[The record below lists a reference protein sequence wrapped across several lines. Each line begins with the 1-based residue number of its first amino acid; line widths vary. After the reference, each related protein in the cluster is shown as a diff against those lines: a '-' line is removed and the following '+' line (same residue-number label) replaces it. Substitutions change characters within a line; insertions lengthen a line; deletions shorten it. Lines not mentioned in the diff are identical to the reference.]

1 MPPLTRSVPLDH
13 TAYNSWR
20 TPCASTGSEPHT
32 AHDLEPR
39 AFRLGALYFAL
50 IFAFA
55 ACAES
60 PRNPLPPSESDLTLL
75 TTAHPCDRK
84 ESFLQTHSPSSL
96 KRLAWGS
103 GEELEVPLSESKL
116 GAHESYF
123 FDEDGLLVGALFV
136 FRNGLS
142 LKPYPVLRR
151 TISQLKPDTEFY
163 LSGGNLADRENL
175 SSGTLYLTGDE
186 KSTTQYV
193 ISEEG
198 SNQTLVMATF
208 SIDPY
213 VTLLS
218 PYPEF
223 LSRLGG
229 AQAKANPSSSGKKK
243 DTKEP
248 FLSIQQFARG
258 QTAQLGYCQTREYA
272 KAADAYRKALAS
284 GFTDKVWVA
293 EAHHR
298 LGLALEGQGQLTQAR
313 DEMEQALAVRPNTPE
328 VLNNLGTVYMKLNER
343 DKATKTLERAV
354 LLRPNY
360 SLARYNLAESYE
372 AVNTKRAIGEYETYL
387 ALVEGIP
394 EEAER
399 IALVQQR
406 IKALRH

>member
-1 MPPLTRSVPLDH
+1 MRRFTRNVLTGHTEFNERSVAPLIRRSLFQ
-13 TAYNSWR
+13 AP
-20 TPCASTGSEPHT
+20 TPRK
-32 AHDLEPR
+32 PR
-39 AFRLGALYFAL
+39 PRVVGAFYLALMVGL
-50 IFAFA
+50 T

-84 ESFLQTHSPSSL
+84 DTFLQAHSLSSL
-96 KRLAWGS
+96 KRSLWGS
-103 GEELEVPLSESKL
+103 GEELEIPSSASAV
-116 GAHESYF
+116 GGQESYF
-123 FDEDGLLVGALFV
+123 FDEDGLLVGVLFV
-136 FRNGLS
+136 FRNGLN

-163 LSGGNLADRENL
+163 LSAANLPDRENL

-193 ISEEG
+193 ISTDG
-198 SNQTLVMATF
+198 SNDSLMMASI

-213 VTLLS
+213 VNLLS
-218 PYPEF
+218 PYPNF

-229 AQAKANPSSSGKKK
+229 GQAKATQSAGGKK
-243 DTKEP
+243 DAKEP
-248 FLSIQQFARG
+248 FLSLQQFARG
-258 QTAQLGYCQTREYA
+258 QTAQLAYCKARDYG
-272 KAADAYRKALAS
+272 KAADAYRKALDS

-298 LGLALEGQGQLTQAR
+298 LGVALEGQGEFTQAR
-313 DEMEQALAVRPNTPE
+313 DEMEKSLAVRPNTPE
-328 VLNNLGTVYMKLNER
+328 VLNNLGTVYLKLNER
-343 DKATKTLERAV
+343 EKATKAFERAV

-360 SLARYNLAESYE
+360 PLARYNLAESYE
-372 AVNTKRAIGEYETYL
+372 AVNAKRAIGEYETYL

-399 IALVQQR
+399 IARVQER
-406 IKALRH
+406 IKTLRR